1 MLVLTRK
8 IMESIIVGDNIE
20 VTVVDIGSGQVR
32 IGINAPNDVRIYR
45 KEVYDEIKAAAEASA
60 RSADIMAS
68 KKDQLKQIAW
78 KVTDQK
84 LSGLSVKEEKKKD
97 DVDKK

>member
-1 MLVLTRK
+1 
-8 IMESIIVGDNIE
+8 MESIIVGDNIE

-84 LSGLSVKEEKKKD
+84 LSGLSVKEDKKKD
-97 DVDKK
+97 DEDKK